1 METTVLSPT
10 PTRVL
15 TIAGAA
21 RDVAMQLAV
30 DLAQWIG
37 RPPFNSLLETLRSAQ
52 KSDFE
57 RLVTE
62 REAAAVE
69 ASFSIFS

>member
-1 METTVLSPT
+1 M
-10 PTRVL
+10 
-15 TIAGAA
+15 
-21 RDVAMQLAV
+21 AMHLAV

-37 RPPFNSLLETLRSAQ
+37 RPPFNTLLESLRSAQ

-62 REAAAVE
+62 REAAGV
-69 ASFSIFS
+69 